1 MLNENICKIIS
12 KSSMKIYVKLF
23 QKAQSTIS
31 AQVINNLFLPH
42 TYTNN
47 FYKKMTSKGMTS
59 MRYDDLEEVI

>member
-1 MLNENICKIIS
+1 
-12 KSSMKIYVKLF
+12 MKIYVKFF